1 MTDIIQA
8 LEPAA
13 LARLATM
20 ELRARTIVEGHFSG
34 QHHSHFKGASVE
46 FADHRNYSPGDELRH
61 LDWKLYGRTDRFFV
75 KQYDA
80 ETNMSVMLVL
90 DASGSM
96 QYASGEITKA
106 QYGSYLAAGLAYLTS
121 RQGDAPGL
129 ALLDGGVAGRLM
141 PRTRPAHLRRL
152 WEMLEDVTR
161 VPASLRD
168 AQERVASRSDA
179 GTRHDAGTRSDWPLA
194 DCLAE
199 VAAMLTRRGI
209 LVLISD
215 LLEPPERLLRALRYF
230 RHRGHDVIVLQ
241 VLDEAEVN
249 FPFRGAVEF
258 QDLESGERLRTETAD
273 IRRSYLEGFRQHQE
287 AIRDGCRTAGL
298 DYELMLTTEP
308 FGRALTAYLGRR
320 GGAGY

>member
-1 MTDIIQA
+1 MTDILHA

-13 LARLATM
+13 LARHANM

-90 DASGSM
+90 DTSGSM
-96 QYASGEITKA
+96 QYASGEITKV

-129 ALLDGGVAGRLM
+129 ALVDGRATYRLM

-152 WEMLEDVTR
+152 WETLETGGR

-168 AQERVASRSDA
+168 ANPGNASRSDA
-179 GTRHDAGTRSDWPLA
+179 GTRDDATIAAS
-194 DCLAE
+194 LAE
-199 VAAMLTRRGI
+199 VATLLTRRGI

-230 RHRGHDVIVLQ
+230 RHRGHDVIVMQ

-258 QDLESGERLRTETAD
+258 QDLEDGRRVRTEIAD
-273 IRRSYLEGFRQHQE
+273 IRRGYLEGLQAHQE

-298 DYELMLTTEP
+298 DYELMTTTEP

-320 GGAGY
+320 QSLLS

>member
-1 MTDIIQA
+1 MSATVPA
-8 LEPAA
+8 LTPEA

-20 ELRARTIVEGHFSG
+20 ELRARAIVEGHFSG
-34 QHHSHFKGASVE
+34 QHRSHFKGASVE

-80 ETNMSVMLVL
+80 ETNMNVMLVL
-90 DASGSM
+90 DLSGSM
-96 QYASGEITKA
+96 GYGSGEITKL

-129 ALLDGGVAGRLM
+129 ALIADGVRERLM

-152 WEMLEDVTR
+152 WDTLEAAATR
-161 VPASLRD
+161 VGRPVPWPPGPGGG
-168 AQERVASRSDA
+168 Q
-179 GTRHDAGTRSDWPLA
+179 GTGRPTRTESGHDDFAIADGLA
-194 DCLAE
+194 DVAPLLA
-199 VAAMLTRRGI
+199 RRGI
-209 LVLISD
+209 IVLISD
-215 LLEPPERLLRALRYF
+215 LLEPPDRLLRGLRYF

-258 QDLESGERLRTETAD
+258 QDLESGRRLRTETGDVRA
-273 IRRSYLEGFRQHQE
+273 SYLREFARHQE
-287 AIRDGCRTAGL
+287 ALRDGCRSAGM
-298 DYELMLTTEP
+298 DYQLMRTDEP
-308 FGRALTAYLGRR
+308 FSRALTAYLGHRMR
-320 GGAGY
+320 LG

>member
-13 LARLATM
+13 LARLANM

-152 WEMLEDVTR
+152 WEMLEETLVGPGL
-161 VPASLRD
+161 VPRP
-168 AQERVASRSDA
+168 
-179 GTRHDAGTRSDWPLA
+179 GTSTDGRGTSPRPTDGALA
-194 DCLAE
+194 DSLAE

-230 RHRGHDVIVLQ
+230 RHRGHDVVVLQ

-258 QDLESGERLRTETAD
+258 QDLESGQRLRTETAD

-287 AIRDGCRTAGL
+287 TICDGCRSAGL

-320 GGAGY
+320 MALS

>member
-1 MTDIIQA
+1 MTDILQA
-8 LEPAA
+8 VEPAA
-13 LARLATM
+13 LARLANM
-20 ELRARTIVEGHFSG
+20 ELRARTMVEGHFSG
-34 QHHSHFKGASVE
+34 QHRSHFKGASVE

-96 QYASGEITKA
+96 QYTSDTLTKY

-129 ALLDGGVAGRLM
+129 ALVDHGVRERLM

-152 WEMLEDVTR
+152 WEALEGPDQARGVERSSTGSPR
-161 VPASLRD
+161 GSWGPRPATPDTPR
-168 AQERVASRSDA
+168 
-179 GTRHDAGTRSDWPLA
+179 LA
-194 DCLAE
+194 DWSIADGLAE
-199 VAAMLTRRGI
+199 VAATLTRRGI
-209 LVLISD
+209 FVLISD
-215 LLEPPERLLRALRYF
+215 LLEPPDRLLRSLRYF
-230 RHRGHDVIVLQ
+230 RHRGHDVIALQ

-249 FPFRGAVEF
+249 FTFRGAIEF
-258 QDLESGERLRTETAD
+258 LDLEDGRRVRTEIAD
-273 IRRSYLEGFRQHQE
+273 IRRGYLEQLRAHQE
-287 AIRDGCRTAGL
+287 TIRDGCRGAGI
-298 DYELMLTTEP
+298 DYELMVTTEP

-320 GGAGY
+320 QSLF

>member
-1 MTDIIQA
+1 MTDLLHA

-13 LARLATM
+13 LARLANM

-34 QHHSHFKGASVE
+34 QHHSHLKGASVE

-96 QYASGEITKA
+96 QYGSGEVTKA

-129 ALLDGGVAGRLM
+129 ALVDAGGVAEKLM

-152 WEMLEDVTR
+152 WDALEGATVGR
-161 VPASLRD
+161 GLV
-168 AQERVASRSDA
+168 SRPDTDGMGR
-179 GTRHDAGTRSDWPLA
+179 GTSPRPTDDTGAIADGLA
-194 DCLAE
+194 D
-199 VAAMLTRRGI
+199 VAALLSRRGI

-215 LLEPPERLLRALRYF
+215 LLEPPDRLLRALRYF
-230 RHRGHDVIVLQ
+230 RHRRHDVIVLQ

-258 QDLESGERLRTETAD
+258 QDLEDGRRLRTEIAD
-273 IRRSYLEGFRQHQE
+273 IRRGYLAGFQQHQE
-287 AIRDGCRTAGL
+287 TIREGCRTAGL